1 MIDRKGLISRFK
13 ELRKKHNFTQVVVA
27 EKLFVT
33 QTAYSHM
40 EANINAVSVDHLFTL
55 GKLYNVTIE
64 FLLTGNKKLIIMN
77 SKNGFL
83 PLINAKAHAGFLKG
97 TPEENVMDD
106 FEYYR
111 IPGFNPTSDSV
122 LIEIEGTSMQP
133 TINEGDVLICQIQ
146 RNFDYVLDGSTAI
159 VVTEKEFVLTRL
171 FKHEDNRY
179 FRIEGDNTAEE
190 NKKKDIAKSKII
202 KLLLVLGKVSNALLP
217 HKELAF
223 KGKLRSLE
231 ESIDLLS
238 KEVFKISELL
248 KTDMK

>member
-1 MIDRKGLISRFK
+1 MIDRKGLISRLK
-13 ELRKKHNFTQVVVA
+13 ELRQKHSFTQSTVA

-55 GKLYNVTIE
+55 SKLYNVTIE
-64 FLLTGNKKLIIMN
+64 YLLTGNKKLIIMN

-83 PLINAKAHAGFLKG
+83 PLINARAHAGFLKG
-97 TPEENVMDD
+97 TSEENVMDD

-111 IPGFNPTSDSV
+111 IPGFNPTNDSV

-133 TINEGDVLICQIQ
+133 TINEGDVLICQNQ
-146 RNFDYVLDGSTAI
+146 PNFEYVLDGSTAI
-159 VVTEKEFVLTRL
+159 IVTEDEFVLTRL

-179 FRIEGDNTAEE
+179 FRIEGDNAVEI
-190 NKKKDIAKSKII
+190 NSKKDIAKSKIL

-223 KGKLRSLE
+223 KGKLKSME

-248 KTDMK
+248 SKSKK

>member
-1 MIDRKGLISRFK
+1 MIDREGLILRLK
-13 ELRKKHNFTQVVVA
+13 ELRRKHKFTQAVVA

-55 GKLYNVTIE
+55 SSLYNVTME

-97 TPEENVMDD
+97 VVEDNVMDD

-122 LIEIEGTSMQP
+122 LNEIEGTSMQP
-133 TINEGDVLICQIQ
+133 TINEGDILICQTQ
-146 RNFDYVLDGSTAI
+146 PNFDYVIDGSTAI
-159 VVTEKEFVLTRL
+159 VVTDDEFVLTRL
-171 FKHEDNRY
+171 FKHEDPRY
-179 FRIEGDNTAEE
+179 FRIEGDNSDEQT
-190 NKKKDIAKSKII
+190 KKEIAKSKIL

-217 HKELAF
+217 HKEMAF
-223 KGKLRSLE
+223 KGKLKSLE
-231 ESIDLLS
+231 ESIDLLNI
-238 KEVFKISELL
+238 EVFKISKKLNVAKE
-248 KTDMK
+248 

>member
-1 MIDRKGLISRFK
+1 MIDREGLITRLK
-13 ELRKKHNFTQVVVA
+13 ELRKKHELTQAVVA

-55 GKLYNVTIE
+55 SKLYNVTME

-133 TINEGDVLICQIQ
+133 TINEGDILICQIQ
-146 RNFDYVLDGSTAI
+146 RKFEYVIDGSTAI
-159 VVTEKEFVLTRL
+159 IVTEKEFVLTRL
-171 FKHEDNRY
+171 FKHEDDRY
-179 FRIEGDNTAEE
+179 FAIEGDNMDEVSKNE
-190 NKKKDIAKSKII
+190 IAKSKIL

-223 KGKLRSLE
+223 KGKLGSLE

-238 KEVFKISELL
+238 KEVFKISEKLNRE
-248 KTDMK
+248 KE

>member
-1 MIDRKGLISRFK
+1 MIDRKGLIKRLK
-13 ELRKKHNFTQVVVA
+13 ELRTKHKFTQAVVA

-55 GKLYNVTIE
+55 SKLYNVTME
-64 FLLTGNKKLIIMN
+64 YLLTGNKKLIIMN
-77 SKNGFL
+77 PKNGFL

-97 TPEENVMDD
+97 SPDGDVMDD

-111 IPGFNPTSDSV
+111 VPGFNPTKDSF

-133 TINEGDVLICQIQ
+133 TINEGDILICQNQ
-146 RNFDYVLDGSTAI
+146 RNFEYVLDGSTAI
-159 VVTEKEFVLTRL
+159 LVTEDEFVLTRL

-179 FRIEGDNTAEE
+179 FRIEGDNEDE
-190 NKKKDIAKSKII
+190 INSKKDIPKSKII
-202 KLLLVLGKVSNALLP
+202 KLLLVLGKVSSALLP

-223 KGKLRSLE
+223 KGRLNTLE
-231 ESIDLLS
+231 DSINLLS
-238 KEVFKISELL
+238 KEVFKISEKLNDIR
-248 KTDMK
+248 K

>member
-1 MIDRKGLISRFK
+1 MIDREGLISRLK
-13 ELRKKHNFTQVVVA
+13 ELRRKHAFTQAVVA

-55 GKLYNVTIE
+55 SKLYNVTME
-64 FLLTGNKKLIIMN
+64 FLLTGNKKLIIMS

-97 TPEENVMDD
+97 KPEENVLDD

-111 IPGFNPTSDSV
+111 IPGFNPTGDSV

-133 TINEGDVLICQIQ
+133 TINEGDILICQTQ
-146 RNFDYVLDGSTAI
+146 RNFDYVIDGSTAI
-159 VVTEKEFVLTRL
+159 LVTEKDFVLTRL
-171 FKHEDNRY
+171 FKHEDNLY
-179 FRIEGDNTAEE
+179 FRIEGDNTDEVS
-190 NKKKDIAKSKII
+190 KKEIAKSRIL

-217 HKELAF
+217 HKEMAF
-223 KGKLRSLE
+223 KGKLSSLE
-231 ESIDLLS
+231 DSIDLLS
-238 KEVFKISELL
+238 KEVFKISEKLNL
-248 KTDMK
+248 EKE

>member
-1 MIDRKGLISRFK
+1 MIDRKGLISRLK
-13 ELRKKHNFTQVVVA
+13 ELRKKHNLTQVVVA

-55 GKLYNVTIE
+55 SKLYNVTIE

-146 RNFDYVLDGSTAI
+146 RNFEYVLDGSTAI

-190 NKKKDIAKSKII
+190 NKKKDIAKSKIL

-248 KTDMK
+248 KTDKK

>member
-1 MIDRKGLISRFK
+1 MIDRKGLISRLK
-13 ELRKKHNFTQVVVA
+13 ELRRKHKFTQAVVA

-55 GKLYNVTIE
+55 SKLYNVTME
-64 FLLTGNKKLIIMN
+64 FLLTGNKNLIIMN
-77 SKNGFL
+77 AKNGFL

-97 TPEENVMDD
+97 SPEGNVMDD

-122 LIEIEGTSMQP
+122 LIEIEGASMQP
-133 TINEGDVLICQIQ
+133 TINEGDVLICQNQ
-146 RNFDYVLDGSTAI
+146 KNFDYVIDGSTAI
-159 VVTEKEFVLTRL
+159 LVTDDEFVLTRL
-171 FKHEDNRY
+171 FKHDDNRY
-179 FRIEGDNTAEE
+179 FRIEGDNVDEI
-190 NKKKDIAKSKII
+190 NSKKDIAKSKIL

-223 KGKLRSLE
+223 KGKLKSME

-238 KEVFKISELL
+238 KEVFKMSEILN
-248 KTDMK
+248 KEKA

>member
-1 MIDRKGLISRFK
+1 MIDRKGLILRLK
-13 ELRKKHNFTQVVVA
+13 ELRRKHKFTQAVVA

-55 GKLYNVTIE
+55 SKLYNVTLE

-77 SKNGFL
+77 VKNGFL

-97 TPEENVMDD
+97 SPEENVMDD

-133 TINEGDVLICQIQ
+133 TINEGDVLICQNQ
-146 RNFDYVLDGSTAI
+146 KNFDYVLDGSTAI
-159 VVTEKEFVLTRL
+159 LVTDDEFVLTRL
-171 FKHEDNRY
+171 FKHEDKRY
-179 FRIEGDNTAEE
+179 FRIEGDNADEVSQKE
-190 NKKKDIAKSKII
+190 IAKSKIL

-223 KGKLRSLE
+223 KGKLKSLE

-238 KEVFKISELL
+238 KEVFKISEKLDPE
-248 KTDMK
+248 KE